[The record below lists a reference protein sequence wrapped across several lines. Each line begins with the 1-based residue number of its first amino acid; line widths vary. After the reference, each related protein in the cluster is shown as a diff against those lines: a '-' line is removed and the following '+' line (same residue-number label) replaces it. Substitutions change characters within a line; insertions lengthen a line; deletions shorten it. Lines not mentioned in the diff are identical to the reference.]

1 VRHSGDESGAEHTPP
16 RKCHRT
22 IHVFAVLSRLITDV
36 GRAVLCWVYQMDS
49 EFRAFEAPVEA
60 TLAGTPLRCPRPMT
74 AQPLVP
80 WTMGRILMAF
90 LVALISA
97 PAQLA
102 PAVIN
107 RRRA

>member
-1 VRHSGDESGAEHTPP
+1 
-16 RKCHRT
+16 
-22 IHVFAVLSRLITDV
+22 
-36 GRAVLCWVYQMDS
+36 MDS
-49 EFRAFEAPVEA
+49 ESRAFEAPVEA
-60 TLAGTPLRCPRPMT
+60 AILAGTPMRCPRPMT

-80 WTMGRILMAF
+80 WTVGRILMAV
-90 LVALISA
+90 LVVLISV

>member
-1 VRHSGDESGAEHTPP
+1 MGA
-16 RKCHRT
+16 
-22 IHVFAVLSRLITDV
+22 FLL
-36 GRAVLCWVYQMDS
+36 GLQMDS
-49 EFRAFEAPVEA
+49 ESRVFEAPVEA
-60 TLAGTPLRCPRPMT
+60 AFAGTPLRCPRPMT

-80 WTMGRILMAF
+80 WTMGRILMVF
-90 LVALISA
+90 LVALISV

>member
-1 VRHSGDESGAEHTPP
+1 MGD
-16 RKCHRT
+16 
-22 IHVFAVLSRLITDV
+22 FLLD
-36 GRAVLCWVYQMDS
+36 LQMDS

-60 TLAGTPLRCPRPMT
+60 TLAGTPMRCHRPMI

-80 WTMGRILMAF
+80 WTIGRILVAF
-90 LVALISA
+90 LAVLISA

-107 RRRA
+107 RRRRA

>member
-1 VRHSGDESGAEHTPP
+1 M
-16 RKCHRT
+16 
-22 IHVFAVLSRLITDV
+22 I
-36 GRAVLCWVYQMDS
+36 
-49 EFRAFEAPVEA
+49 
-60 TLAGTPLRCPRPMT
+60 

-90 LVALISA
+90 LVALISV

>member
-1 VRHSGDESGAEHTPP
+1 MVPGGRCAWNNAPP

-22 IHVFAVLSRLITDV
+22 IHVFAVLSRLITEV
-36 GRAVLCWVYQMDS
+36 GRASYCWVLQMDS
-49 EFRAFEAPVEA
+49 ESRAFEAPVEA
-60 TLAGTPLRCPRPMT
+60 TLTGTPLRCPRPMT
-74 AQPLVP
+74 AQKLVP
-80 WTMGRILMAF
+80 WTVSRLVVASLMA
-90 LVALISA
+90 VIAV

>member
-1 VRHSGDESGAEHTPP
+1 
-16 RKCHRT
+16 
-22 IHVFAVLSRLITDV
+22 
-36 GRAVLCWVYQMDS
+36 
-49 EFRAFEAPVEA
+49 VEA
-60 TLAGTPLRCPRPMT
+60 TLTGTPLRCPRPMI

-90 LVALISA
+90 LVALISV

>member
-1 VRHSGDESGAEHTPP
+1 
-16 RKCHRT
+16 
-22 IHVFAVLSRLITDV
+22 
-36 GRAVLCWVYQMDS
+36 MDS
-49 EFRAFEAPVEA
+49 ESRAFEAAVEA
-60 TLAGTPLRCPRPMT
+60 SLSGTPLPCRRPMI

-80 WTMGRILMAF
+80 WTTTRLLMAG
-90 LVALISA
+90 LGALISV

>member
-1 VRHSGDESGAEHTPP
+1 MGDFLLGFT
-16 RKCHRT
+16 
-22 IHVFAVLSRLITDV
+22 
-36 GRAVLCWVYQMDS
+36 MDS

-60 TLAGTPLRCPRPMT
+60 TPTATPLRCPRPMT

-80 WTMGRILMAF
+80 WTMGRVLMAF
-90 LVALISA
+90 LVAVISV
-97 PAQLA
+97 PGQFA

>member
-1 VRHSGDESGAEHTPP
+1 MGDFLLDFT
-16 RKCHRT
+16 
-22 IHVFAVLSRLITDV
+22 
-36 GRAVLCWVYQMDS
+36 MDS
-49 EFRAFEAPVEA
+49 EFRAFEMPVEA
-60 TLAGTPLRCPRPMT
+60 TPIATPLRCPRQMS

-90 LVALISA
+90 LTALISV

>member
-1 VRHSGDESGAEHTPP
+1 
-16 RKCHRT
+16 
-22 IHVFAVLSRLITDV
+22 
-36 GRAVLCWVYQMDS
+36 MDS

-60 TLAGTPLRCPRPMT
+60 RLSGTPLRCPRAMI

-80 WTMGRILMAF
+80 WTAGRIVMAG
-90 LVALISA
+90 LGALISA

-102 PAVIN
+102 PAVISR

>member
-1 VRHSGDESGAEHTPP
+1 
-16 RKCHRT
+16 
-22 IHVFAVLSRLITDV
+22 
-36 GRAVLCWVYQMDS
+36 
-49 EFRAFEAPVEA
+49 VEA
-60 TLAGTPLRCPRPMT
+60 TLTGTPLRCPRQMT

-90 LVALISA
+90 LVALISV
-97 PAQLA
+97 PLQLA